1 MPVQAAVKCRLRRPA
16 RSVGPADRPAARP
29 ARSHARPAGRLPV
42 RPPVLPGRATAHAFG
57 LLTRSGSRVRRPH
70 RLHAPSR
77 DRTAPHAAQCSHD
90 GLPLAACQPRPAC
103 NPYGGGNNL
112 SNTCAPQV
120 RQVPLRYPTP
130 CPPIHNAEAAGGVW
144 SRLARTGAAQRWRL
158 NFVPGEGQAQ
168 RVRSMALLNLFRQPT
183 KLRHSGGP

>member
-120 RQVPLRYPTP
+120 RQVPFRYPTP
-130 CPPIHNAEAAGGVW
+130 VPQDTMLRPRAGSGRGW
-144 SRLARTGAAQRWRL
+144 HARGLRNDHGSAVYL
-158 NFVPGEGQAQ
+158 GEGAGAESS
-168 RVRSMALLNLFRQPT
+168 VHGVA
-183 KLRHSGGP
+183 